1 MPGLRTNA
9 LPWALMRAKREAPS
23 GAWTK
28 EQGKES
34 RLQTQAMQAMY
45 PVIVERGIHRELL
58 MHPPNGRDAGGPA
71 QGAHWKKMGVVAGY
85 PDILF
90 FHPGHDSA
98 NVEAIGMAIE
108 LKIWPAEPTPEQVL
122 LHTLLRRQGWVV
134 HVAYGVEECKQHMV
148 NYIRNIAPQ
157 Q

>member
-1 MPGLRTNA
+1 MAR
-9 LPWALMRAKREAPS
+9 MKKEAPQ

-28 EQGKES
+28 ENGKES
-34 RLQTQAMQAMY
+34 KFQIAAMQAMY
-45 PVIVERGIHRELL
+45 PIIVERGIHRELL

-71 QGAHWKKMGVVAGY
+71 MGAHWKRMGVVAGY
-85 PDILF
+85 PDIMF
-90 FHPGHDSA
+90 FHPGHDDAS
-98 NVEAIGMAIE
+98 VESIGLAIE
-108 LKIWPAEPTPEQVL
+108 LKVWPGEPTPEQVL

-134 HVAYGVEECKQHMV
+134 IIAHSVEQCTQAIT